1 MKCPINQNNCQELI
15 DKYPFL
21 SSINVECVD
30 KNKSHIYMDATLVL
44 ETTPLPETF
53 YELKLD
59 VYHNCKREDSK
70 NTLSPRSGWKIL
82 KFDKELIIRSSRK

>member
-1 MKCPINQNNCQELI
+1 MKCPINQNNCHELVE
-15 DKYPFL
+15 KYPFL

-30 KNKSHIYMDATLVL
+30 HNKSHIYMDATLVL

-59 VYHNCKREDSK
+59 VYNIVKEK
-70 NTLSPRSGWKIL
+70 TNKTPIARSGWKIL
-82 KFDKELIIRSSRK
+82 KFDKN

>member
-59 VYHNCKREDSK
+59 VYHIVKEK
-70 NTLSPRSGWKIL
+70 TQKTPIARSGWKIL
-82 KFDKELIIRSSRK
+82 KFDKN

>member
-1 MKCPINQNNCQELI
+1 MKCPINKNNCQELI

-59 VYHNCKREDSK
+59 VYHIVKEK
-70 NTLSPRSGWKIL
+70 TQKTPIARSGWKIL
-82 KFDKELIIRSSRK
+82 KFDKN